1 MYWDSCHL
9 MEFWMVRIE
18 SPQEIINRQGNGGP
32 EAQCPAQGHRASC
45 QQNQDYVSLLPMS
58 CPGPSPQLL
67 CFAQENGIRWCP
79 KRRLCGF
86 QGPKSSV
93 TVGPRGE
100 PSKDGKWV
108 APISHC
114 WVLNVLG
121 ERARGEGVLLQR
133 LEKCSE
139 RSCCPESL
147 THSLPLPGLCRDA
160 NRQTRKADEVQAHRQ
175 RLPPQRTH
183 DTQLGVAS
191 SPRVPQTRV
200 G

>member
-1 MYWDSCHL
+1 MGQLPFDGILDGADRKSTRNHY
-9 MEFWMVRIE
+9 
-18 SPQEIINRQGNGGP
+18 NRQGNGGP
-32 EAQCPAQGHRASC
+32 EARCPAQGHRASC

-147 THSLPLPGLCRDA
+147 THSLPLPGLCRDT
-160 NRQTRKADEVQAHRQ
+160 NRQTDRHAKLMRCRHTDRDYP
-175 RLPPQRTH
+175 RRGPTTH
-183 DTQLGVAS
+183 N
-191 SPRVPQTRV
+191 
-200 G
+200 